1 MATPRSVDAYIS
13 SLPAEVRPILE
24 SIRTTVRNAAPGAEE
39 RISYGMP
46 AYFLGGVLVYFAAF
60 KQHIG
65 FYPPLRN
72 ETLKARSARYA
83 GAKGN
88 LRFPLSEPIPH
99 PLITRIVEARVK
111 ERRRRGAA
119 K

>member
-1 MATPRSVDAYIS
+1 MAAPKSVDAYIS

-88 LRFPLSEPIPH
+88 LRFPLSQPIPLG
-99 PLITRIVEARVK
+99 LIRKIIKSRLKARKTVRTRR
-111 ERRRRGAA
+111 
-119 K
+119 